1 MASNQKPVIVRRLS
15 GDWLSGYA
23 NPRRLVEAGTLEILD
38 QGGKVLALPLSEI
51 KLVSFVRD
59 FGLPGEATP
68 EKMAR
73 KTFAGRP
80 RVAGIMV
87 RIHFKDADALEG
99 LAAND
104 RSLLEND
111 GLLLTPPDLRS
122 NVQRIYVPRLAIAEL
137 EVLAVI
143 HTPKTRAERPAPLQ
157 DDLFASLPLSNTR
170 LN

>member
-23 NPRRLVEAGTLEILD
+23 NPRKLVEGGTLEILD
-38 QGGKVLALPLSEI
+38 QSGKVLTLPLSEI

-59 FGLPGEATP
+59 FGLPGESSP

-87 RIHFKDADALEG
+87 RIHFKDSDTLEG

-104 RSLLEND
+104 RSLLENE

-122 NVQRIYVPRLAIAEL
+122 NVQRMYVPRQAIAEL
-137 EVLAVI
+137 EILAVI
-143 HTPKTRAERPAPLQ
+143 HAPKARVPRPTTLQ
-157 DDLFASLPLSNTR
+157 DDLFATLPVSNTR